1 MKRVNSFML
10 IVAFLLSVLTSFPL
24 AINTNANNFDYLY
37 FSWNPDGSDTY
48 YVSGCSPEISGE
60 VIIPSTYEGKSVK
73 YIGYNAFNECE
84 NITSV
89 IISDGIE
96 KIDIGA
102 FGMCTQLASVTIPDS
117 MKEIGYMAFSWCS
130 SLSSIDLPDSIES
143 IGYAAFDKTP
153 IYDNEENWDDFALYV
168 GNHLIKVDSKAAGTF
183 SIRPGT
189 KTIASEA
196 FKNYC
201 RDITSVIIPSG
212 VVAVGVRAFDGCSN
226 ISTLWFPDSLKRIEL
241 QAFQNCEN
249 LKTIRLGTGIKKI
262 QRSIF
267 HNSNNLENVYIDG
280 LENWYNIEL
289 EDGSANPMVYAKNL
303 YIDGQK
309 LTELIVPEGVTEIP
323 QYAFCGNDDIVK
335 VKIPNTVTS
344 IGQRAFSGCSSLEE
358 VSIPSSVKNIWSDAF
373 NSSNI
378 KSVYI
383 TDLAAW
389 CGIKFGGK
397 GSNPLTE
404 ADQLFVNNK
413 PIKNLVI
420 PDGVKTISKFAF
432 YGCCEF
438 DSVTLPES
446 LEKLGNFAFGNC
458 KQITSIRLP
467 KKLKEVGGGAFA
479 YCRNLEEVVIA
490 NKYVEIGESSFYDCP
505 SLKNVYY
512 GGTKEQ
518 WEQIPIDILNEDLLD
533 ANMHFGS
540 ETHIESK
547 WITDI
552 AATVY
557 KTGTKHKECTACGVT
572 LKTATINQ
580 LKCSKPELKKIS
592 NTEHGVKVTWGRI
605 KGADCYRVYRKT
617 SKGKWEYLD
626 STKNTYFTDKTAKSG
641 TKYYYS
647 VRAKNEAGPS
657 SRSSI
662 LSKYYLTDPTLKSLS
677 STSRGVGIKWTEV
690 TGAEGY
696 VIYRKTNSGSYKKIK
711 TEKGVSNISFRDTSA
726 KKGEKYTYKVKAYY
740 SKTYSAYSN
749 TKTITDKY

>member
-10 IVAFLLSVLTSFPL
+10 LVAFLLSVLTSFPL
-24 AINTNANNFDYLY
+24 AVNSNANNFDYLK
-37 FSWNPDGSDTY
+37 FSYTPDGNATY

-60 VIIPSTYEGKSVK
+60 VIIPSTYEGLPVK

-117 MKEIGYMAFSWCS
+117 MKEIGYMAFYWCS

-143 IGYAAFDKTP
+143 IGDAAFEKTP

-249 LKTIRLGTGIKKI
+249 LKTIRFGKGIKKI
-262 QRSIF
+262 GRAIF
-267 HNSNNLENVYIDG
+267 YNSDNIEDVYIDG

-289 EDGSANPMVYAKNL
+289 EDSSSNPMCYAKNL

-309 LTELIVPEGVTEIP
+309 LTELNIPEGITEIP
-323 QYAFCGNDDIVK
+323 EFAFCGNDDIVK

-358 VSIPSSVKNIWSDAF
+358 VSIPASVKDIWTDAF

-389 CGIKFGGK
+389 CGIKFSGK

-404 ADQLFVNNK
+404 ADQLYVNNK
-413 PIKNLVI
+413 PVKNLVI
-420 PDGVKTISKFAF
+420 PEGVKSISKFAF
-432 YGCCEF
+432 YSCWEF
-438 DSVTLPES
+438 DSVILPDS
-446 LEKLGNFAFGNC
+446 LEKLGNFAFGECN
-458 KQITSIRLP
+458 KITSIRLP
-467 KKLKEVGGGAFA
+467 KRVSEIGGGAFA
-479 YCRNLEEVVIA
+479 YCRNLKEIIIES
-490 NKYVEIGESSFYDCP
+490 KWVEIGESAFYDCR
-505 SLKNVYY
+505 SLENVFYS
-512 GGTKEQ
+512 GTKEC
-518 WEQIPIDILNEDLLD
+518 WDSLKVDILNQDLLE
-533 ANMHFGS
+533 ANIHFES
-540 ETHIESK
+540 ETHIPSE
-547 WITDI
+547 WIIDI

-557 KTGTKHKECTACGVT
+557 KSGEKHKECTVCGIE
-572 LKTATINQ
+572 LETAIIKQ
-580 LKCSKPELKKIS
+580 LKCSKPKLKTIS
-592 NTEHGVKVTWGRI
+592 NTQSGVKIAWGKV

-617 SKGKWEYLD
+617 SKGDWEYID
-626 STKNTYFTDKTAKSG
+626 STKSTTFTDNTAKSG
-641 TKYYYS
+641 AKYYYS
-647 VRAKNEAGPS
+647 VRAKNEAGLS
-657 SRSSI
+657 SRSGS
-662 LSKYYLTDPTLKSLS
+662 LSKYYLESPSLNTPS
-677 STSRGVGIKWTEV
+677 STSKGVGLKWSKV
-690 TGAEGY
+690 AGAEGY
-696 VIYRKTNSGSYKKIK
+696 MVYRKEAGGSYKRIAN
-711 TEKGVSNISFRDTSA
+711 EKGISNVTYRDTTA
-726 KKGEKYTYKVKAYY
+726 KKGTKYYYKVKAYK